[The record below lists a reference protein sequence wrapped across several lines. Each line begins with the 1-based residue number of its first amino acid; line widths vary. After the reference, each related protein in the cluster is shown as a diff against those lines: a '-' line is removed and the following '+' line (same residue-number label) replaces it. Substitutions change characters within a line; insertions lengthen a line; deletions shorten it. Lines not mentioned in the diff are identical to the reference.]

1 MEKRGRGEEVNA
13 GETRTEPQVAQSEDV
28 LLLLFNLWCRVLL
41 LLLQVI
47 NWERTLVFPSEII
60 ISEEA
65 EDLVKRLCTD
75 PSNRL
80 GKGGVEVRV
89 L

>member
-13 GETRTEPQVAQSEDV
+13 GETRTEPQAAQSEDV

>member
-1 MEKRGRGEEVNA
+1 M
-13 GETRTEPQVAQSEDV
+13 
-28 LLLLFNLWCRVLL
+28 LLLLFNLWCRVLLLLLL